1 MAENFGE
8 HIKAIRIALGWNKAE
23 LAQKA
28 GVSQSVI
35 RDIEAGKKTNPSI
48 KTLWKLSHAM
58 GMSLSEMLNIE
69 SFY

>member
-1 MAENFGE
+1 LEE
-8 HIKAIRIALGWNKAE
+8 RIKDIRIALGWNKAE

-35 RDIEAGKKTNPSI
+35 NAIETGKNTNPSI

-58 GMSLSEMLNIE
+58 DMSVSELLNIE
-69 SFY
+69 SIKRNL

>member
-1 MAENFGE
+1 MEE
-8 HIKAIRIALGWNKAE
+8 RIKDIRIALGWNKAE

-35 RDIEAGKKTNPSI
+35 NAIETGKNTNPSI

-58 GMSLSEMLNIE
+58 DMSVSELLNIE
-69 SFY
+69 SIKRNL